1 MELKLDISK
10 EQLVQIINQLPDHEI
25 VELLGALKKRNF
37 STSVNDPDFLKLLE
51 NAPTWT
57 DEEYNA
63 YLEGRATFKNSRI
76 AQ

>member
-25 VELLGALKKRNF
+25 VELLDALKKRN
-37 STSVNDPDFLKLLE
+37 SSAAVGDPDFLKLLE

-63 YLEGRATFKNSRI
+63 YLNLRSSA
-76 AQ
+76 